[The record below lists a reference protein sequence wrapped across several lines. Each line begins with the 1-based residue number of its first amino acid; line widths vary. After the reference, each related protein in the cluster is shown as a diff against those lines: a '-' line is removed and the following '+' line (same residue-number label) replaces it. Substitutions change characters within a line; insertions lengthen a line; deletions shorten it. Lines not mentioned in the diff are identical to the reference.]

1 MDATISV
8 ICFKSK
14 TLANGEHPLMLRI
27 TKDRKRT
34 MKSLGVSVH
43 PSNWD
48 FDRNEPKPKCPDRK
62 YIQQNFRSSSATIT
76 PTSFLSPED
85 KTTSLNV
92 FNSFSGREMP
102 ATELFLYERF
112 SRIVFIAGGF
122 LQ

>member
-48 FDRNEPKPKCPDRK
+48 FDRNEPKP
-62 YIQQNFRSSSATIT
+62 
-76 PTSFLSPED
+76 
-85 KTTSLNV
+85 
-92 FNSFSGREMP
+92 
-102 ATELFLYERF
+102 
-112 SRIVFIAGGF
+112 
-122 LQ
+122 